1 MSYPFWTGN
10 QAYNVGDIVNSNPP
24 AANGAFVFRCKVAG
38 TSAPDTEDDAT
49 GEIIVNQPNFPSVLF
64 ETVVDNTVTWETV
77 SPVYDELYKLE
88 PDAVI
93 ELFHLRFTN
102 FAADSAEVLSGREK
116 VNVNGRSTDT
126 WTEENLYFHAGTNGI
141 PTSIVFGGITY
152 TAAPVEADGFEKT
165 GKGILPRPTLRVANV
180 NNAITSLMHRAT
192 NPIDPLMGKAT
203 RIKTMKKFIDAVNF
217 FDQVYIYQD
226 GNTAVTQGNDTLVLA
241 AHGTG
246 DETARFP
253 DEVWYIDRISSENQQ
268 SVEFELA
275 SKLELTNVLL
285 PGRTVVEHCPYRYR
299 GPDCGYQGGPVAT
312 EADVATSNASE
323 DRCGKKV
330 SSCRLRFANTT
341 LPFGGF
347 PGARIHD

>member
-38 TSAPDTEDDAT
+38 TSAANTEDDAT

-77 SPVYDELYKLE
+77 SAVYDELYKLE
-88 PDAVI
+88 PDAII
-93 ELFHLRFTN
+93 ELFHLQFT
-102 FAADSAEVLSGREK
+102 AAT
-116 VNVNGRSTDT
+116 NGLND
-126 WTEENLYFHAGTNGI
+126 NLYFHAGTNGI

-165 GKGILPRPTLRVANV
+165 GKGTLPRPTLQVANV

-192 NPIDPLMGKAT
+192 NPIDPLMAKVT

-253 DEVWYIDRISSENQQ
+253 DEDWYIDRISSENQQ
-268 SVEFELA
+268 AVEFELA

>member
-1 MSYPFWTGN
+1 MSYPFWVGN

-38 TSAPDTEDDAT
+38 TSAPNTEDDAT

-77 SPVYDELYKLE
+77 SAVYDELYKLE
-88 PDAVI
+88 PDAII
-93 ELFHLRFTN
+93 ELFHLQFT
-102 FAADSAEVLSGREK
+102 AAT
-116 VNVNGRSTDT
+116 NGLDD
-126 WTEENLYFHAGTNGI
+126 NLYFHAGTNGI

-152 TAAPVEADGFEKT
+152 AAAPIEADGFEKT
-165 GKGILPRPTLRVANV
+165 GKGILPRPTLQVANV

-192 NPIDPLMGKAT
+192 NPIDPLMAKAT

-268 SVEFELA
+268 AVEFELA

-299 GPDCGYQGGPVAT
+299 GPDCGYEGGPVAT
-312 EADVATSNASE
+312 EADVATSNATE

-330 SSCRLRFANTT
+330 TSCRLRFANTT

>member
-38 TSAPDTEDDAT
+38 TSAANTEDDAT

-77 SPVYDELYKLE
+77 SAVYDELYKLE
-88 PDAVI
+88 PDAII
-93 ELFHLRFTN
+93 ELFHLQFT
-102 FAADSAEVLSGREK
+102 AAT
-116 VNVNGRSTDT
+116 NGLDD
-126 WTEENLYFHAGTNGI
+126 NLYFHAGTNGI

-165 GKGILPRPTLRVANV
+165 GKGTLPRPTLQVANV

-192 NPIDPLMGKAT
+192 NPIDPLMAKVT

-253 DEVWYIDRISSENQQ
+253 DEDWYIDRISSENQQ
-268 SVEFELA
+268 AVEFELA

>member
-38 TSAPDTEDDAT
+38 TSAPNKQDDAT
-49 GEIIVNQPNFPSVLF
+49 DEINVNQPNFPLVLF

-77 SPVYDELYKLE
+77 SAVYDELYKLE
-88 PDAVI
+88 SDAII
-93 ELFHLRFTN
+93 ELFHLQFT
-102 FAADSAEVLSGREK
+102 AAT
-116 VNVNGRSTDT
+116 NGLDD
-126 WTEENLYFHAGTNGI
+126 NLYFHAGTNGI

-152 TAAPVEADGFEKT
+152 AAAPIEADGFEKT
-165 GKGILPRPTLRVANV
+165 GKGILPRPTLQVANV

-192 NPIDPLMGKAT
+192 NPIDPLMAKAT

-217 FDQVYIYQD
+217 FDQVYTYQD
-226 GNTAVTQGNDTLVLA
+226 GNTAVTQGNDTLILA

-268 SVEFELA
+268 AVEFELA

-299 GPDCGYQGGPVAT
+299 GPDCGYEGGPVAT
-312 EADVATSNASE
+312 EADVATSNATE

-330 SSCRLRFANTT
+330 TSCRLRFANTT

>member
-38 TSAPDTEDDAT
+38 TSAPNKQDDAT
-49 GEIIVNQPNFPSVLF
+49 DEINVNQPNFPLVLF

-77 SPVYDELYKLE
+77 SAVYDELYKLE
-88 PDAVI
+88 SDAII
-93 ELFHLRFTN
+93 ELFHLQFT
-102 FAADSAEVLSGREK
+102 AAT
-116 VNVNGRSTDT
+116 NGLDD
-126 WTEENLYFHAGTNGI
+126 NLYFHAGTNGI

-152 TAAPVEADGFEKT
+152 AAAPIEADGFEKT

-192 NPIDPLMGKAT
+192 NPIDPLMAKAT

-217 FDQVYIYQD
+217 FDQVYTYQD
-226 GNTAVTQGNDTLVLA
+226 GNTAVTQGNDTLILA

-268 SVEFELA
+268 VVEFELA

-299 GPDCGYQGGPVAT
+299 GPDCGYEGGPVAT
-312 EADVATSNASE
+312 EADVATSLS
-323 DRCGKKV
+323 
-330 SSCRLRFANTT
+330 L
-341 LPFGGF
+341 
-347 PGARIHD
+347 IHI

>member
-38 TSAPDTEDDAT
+38 TSAPNKPDDAT
-49 GEIIVNQPNFPSVLF
+49 DEINVNQPNFPLVLF

-77 SPVYDELYKLE
+77 SAVYDELYKLE
-88 PDAVI
+88 PDAII
-93 ELFHLRFTN
+93 ELFHLQFT
-102 FAADSAEVLSGREK
+102 AAT
-116 VNVNGRSTDT
+116 NGLDD
-126 WTEENLYFHAGTNGI
+126 NLYFHAGTNGI

-165 GKGILPRPTLRVANV
+165 GKGTLPRPTLQVANV

-192 NPIDPLMGKAT
+192 NPIDPLMAKVT

-268 SVEFELA
+268 AVEFELA

-299 GPDCGYQGGPVAT
+299 GPDCGYEGGPVAT

>member
-1 MSYPFWTGN
+1 MSYPSWTGN

-38 TSAPDTEDDAT
+38 TSAPNTEDDAT

-77 SPVYDELYKLE
+77 SAVYDELYKLE
-88 PDAVI
+88 PDAII
-93 ELFHLRFTN
+93 ELFHLQFT
-102 FAADSAEVLSGREK
+102 AAT
-116 VNVNGRSTDT
+116 NGLDD
-126 WTEENLYFHAGTNGI
+126 NLYFHAGTNGI

-152 TAAPVEADGFEKT
+152 TSAPVEADGFEKT
-165 GKGILPRPTLRVANV
+165 GKGTLPRPTLQVANV

-192 NPIDPLMGKAT
+192 NPIDPLMAKVT

-226 GNTAVTQGNDTLVLA
+226 GNTAITQGNDTLVLA

-268 SVEFELA
+268 AVEFELA

-299 GPDCGYQGGPVAT
+299 GPDCGYEGGPVAT

>member
-1 MSYPFWTGN
+1 MSYPFWVGN

-38 TSAPDTEDDAT
+38 TSAPNTEDDAT
-49 GEIIVNQPNFPSVLF
+49 GEIIVNQPDFPSVLF

-77 SPVYDELYKLE
+77 SAVYDELYKLE
-88 PDAVI
+88 PDAII
-93 ELFHLRFTN
+93 ELFHLQFT
-102 FAADSAEVLSGREK
+102 AAT
-116 VNVNGRSTDT
+116 NGLDD
-126 WTEENLYFHAGTNGI
+126 NLYFHAGTNGI

-152 TAAPVEADGFEKT
+152 TAAPIEADGFEKT
-165 GKGILPRPTLRVANV
+165 GKGTLPRPTLQVANV

-192 NPIDPLMGKAT
+192 NPIDPLMAKVT

-217 FDQVYIYQD
+217 FNQVYIYQD

-268 SVEFELA
+268 AVEFELA

-299 GPDCGYQGGPVAT
+299 GPDCGYEGGPVAT

>member
-1 MSYPFWTGN
+1 MSYPFWVGN

-38 TSAPDTEDDAT
+38 TSAPNTEDDAT
-49 GEIIVNQPNFPSVLF
+49 GEIIVNQPDFPSVLF

-77 SPVYDELYKLE
+77 SAVYDELYKLE
-88 PDAVI
+88 PDAII
-93 ELFHLRFTN
+93 ELFHLQFT
-102 FAADSAEVLSGREK
+102 AAT
-116 VNVNGRSTDT
+116 NGLDD
-126 WTEENLYFHAGTNGI
+126 NLYFHAGTNGI

-152 TAAPVEADGFEKT
+152 TAAPIEADGFEKT
-165 GKGILPRPTLRVANV
+165 GKGTLPRPTLQVATV

-192 NPIDPLMGKAT
+192 NPIDPLMAKAT

-268 SVEFELA
+268 AVEFELA

-299 GPDCGYQGGPVAT
+299 GPDYGYEGGPVAT
-312 EADVATSNASE
+312 EADVATSNATE

>member
-10 QAYNVGDIVNSNPP
+10 QSYNVGDIVNSNPP

-38 TSAPDTEDDAT
+38 TSAPNKQDDAT
-49 GEIIVNQPNFPSVLF
+49 DEINVNQPNFPLVLF

-77 SPVYDELYKLE
+77 SAVYDELYKLE
-88 PDAVI
+88 PDAII
-93 ELFHLRFTN
+93 ELFHLQFTL
-102 FAADSAEVLSGREK
+102 AT
-116 VNVNGRSTDT
+116 NGLDD
-126 WTEENLYFHAGTNGI
+126 NLYFHAGTNGI

-165 GKGILPRPTLRVANV
+165 GKGVLPRPTLQVANV

-192 NPIDPLMGKAT
+192 NPIDPLMAKAT
-203 RIKTMKKFIDAVNF
+203 RIRTMKKFIDAVNF

-226 GNTAVTQGNDTLVLA
+226 DNTAVTQGNDTLVLA

-253 DEVWYIDRISSENQQ
+253 DEIWYIDRISSENQQ
-268 SVEFELA
+268 LVEFELA

-299 GPDCGYQGGPVAT
+299 GSDCGYEGGPVAT

>member
-38 TSAPDTEDDAT
+38 TSAPNKPDDAT
-49 GEIIVNQPNFPSVLF
+49 DEINVNQPNFPLVLF

-77 SPVYDELYKLE
+77 SAVYDELYKLE
-88 PDAVI
+88 PDAII
-93 ELFHLRFTN
+93 ELFHLQFTV
-102 FAADSAEVLSGREK
+102 AA
-116 VNVNGRSTDT
+116 NGLDD
-126 WTEENLYFHAGTNGI
+126 NLYFHAGTNGI

-152 TAAPVEADGFEKT
+152 AAAPIEADGFEKT
-165 GKGILPRPTLRVANV
+165 GKGILPRPTLQVANV

-192 NPIDPLMGKAT
+192 NPIDPLMAKAT

-226 GNTAVTQGNDTLVLA
+226 DNTAVTQGGDTLVLA

-268 SVEFELA
+268 AVEFELA

-299 GPDCGYQGGPVAT
+299 GPDCGYEGGPVAT
-312 EADVATSNASE
+312 EADVATSNATE

>member
-38 TSAPDTEDDAT
+38 TSAPNKQDDAT
-49 GEIIVNQPNFPSVLF
+49 DEINVNQPNFPLVLF

-77 SPVYDELYKLE
+77 SAVYDELYKLE
-88 PDAVI
+88 SDAII
-93 ELFHLRFTN
+93 ELFHLQFT
-102 FAADSAEVLSGREK
+102 AAT
-116 VNVNGRSTDT
+116 NGLDD
-126 WTEENLYFHAGTNGI
+126 NLYFHAGTNGI

-152 TAAPVEADGFEKT
+152 AAAPIEADGFEKT

-192 NPIDPLMGKAT
+192 NPIDPLMAKAT

-217 FDQVYIYQD
+217 FDQVYTYQD
-226 GNTAVTQGNDTLVLA
+226 GNTAVTQGNDTLILA

-268 SVEFELA
+268 AVEFELA

-299 GPDCGYQGGPVAT
+299 GPDCGYEGGPVAT
-312 EADVATSNASE
+312 EADVATSNATE

-330 SSCRLRFANTT
+330 TSCRLRFANTT

>member
-38 TSAPDTEDDAT
+38 TSAA
-49 GEIIVNQPNFPSVLF
+49 NQPNFPSVLF

-77 SPVYDELYKLE
+77 SAVYDELYKLE
-88 PDAVI
+88 PDAII
-93 ELFHLRFTN
+93 ELFHLQFT
-102 FAADSAEVLSGREK
+102 AAT
-116 VNVNGRSTDT
+116 NGLDD
-126 WTEENLYFHAGTNGI
+126 NLYFHAGTNGI

-165 GKGILPRPTLRVANV
+165 GKGTLPRPTLQVANV

-192 NPIDPLMGKAT
+192 NPIDPLMAKVT

-226 GNTAVTQGNDTLVLA
+226 GNTAVTQGNDTLLLA

-268 SVEFELA
+268 AVEFELA

-285 PGRTVVEHCPYRYR
+285 PSRTVVEHCPYRYR
-299 GPDCGYQGGPVAT
+299 GPDCGYEGGPVAT

>member
-38 TSAPDTEDDAT
+38 TSAPNKQDDAT
-49 GEIIVNQPNFPSVLF
+49 DEINVNQPNFPLVLF

-77 SPVYDELYKLE
+77 SAVYDELYKLE
-88 PDAVI
+88 SDAII
-93 ELFHLRFTN
+93 ELFHLQFT
-102 FAADSAEVLSGREK
+102 AA
-116 VNVNGRSTDT
+116 VNGLDD
-126 WTEENLYFHAGTNGI
+126 NLYFHAGTNGI

-152 TAAPVEADGFEKT
+152 AAAPIEADGFEKT
-165 GKGILPRPTLRVANV
+165 GKGILPRPTLQVANV

-192 NPIDPLMGKAT
+192 NPIDPLMAKAT

-217 FDQVYIYQD
+217 FDQVYTYQD
-226 GNTAVTQGNDTLVLA
+226 GNTAVTQGNDTLILA

-268 SVEFELA
+268 AVEFELA

-299 GPDCGYQGGPVAT
+299 GPDCGYEGGPVAT
-312 EADVATSNASE
+312 EADVATSNATE

-330 SSCRLRFANTT
+330 TSCRLRFANTT

>member
-38 TSAPDTEDDAT
+38 TSAANKEDDAT

-77 SPVYDELYKLE
+77 SAVYDELYKLE
-88 PDAVI
+88 PDAII
-93 ELFHLRFTN
+93 ELFHLQFT
-102 FAADSAEVLSGREK
+102 AAT
-116 VNVNGRSTDT
+116 NGLDD
-126 WTEENLYFHAGTNGI
+126 NLYFHAGTNGI

-165 GKGILPRPTLRVANV
+165 GKGTLPRPTLQVANV

-192 NPIDPLMGKAT
+192 NPIDPLMAKVT

-226 GNTAVTQGNDTLVLA
+226 GNTAVTQGNDTLLLA

-268 SVEFELA
+268 AVEFELA

-285 PGRTVVEHCPYRYR
+285 PSRTVVEHCPYRYR
-299 GPDCGYQGGPVAT
+299 GPDCGYEGGPVAT

>member
-1 MSYPFWTGN
+1 MSYPFWANN
-10 QAYNVGDIVNSNPP
+10 QAYNVGDIVNSDPP

-38 TSAPDTEDDAT
+38 TSAGDVED
-49 GEIIVNQPNFPSVLF
+49 QPLFSSILF
-64 ETVVDNTVTWETV
+64 ETVTDNTVTWETV
-77 SPVYDELYKLE
+77 SAVYDEFYKLE

-93 ELFHLRFTN
+93 ELFHLQFT
-102 FAADSAEVLSGREK
+102 AAT
-116 VNVNGRSTDT
+116 NGLDD
-126 WTEENLYFHAGTNGI
+126 NLYFHAGTNGI

-152 TAAPVEADGFEKT
+152 TAAPIEADGFEKT
-165 GKGILPRPTLRVANV
+165 GKGTLPRPILRVANV

-192 NPIDPLMGKAT
+192 NPIDPLMAKAT

-217 FDQVYIYQD
+217 FDQVYTYQD
-226 GNTAVTQGNDTLVLA
+226 GNTAVTQGNDTLILA

-268 SVEFELA
+268 VVEFELA

-299 GPDCGYQGGPVAT
+299 GPDCGYEGGPVAT
-312 EADVATSNASE
+312 EADVATSNATE

-330 SSCRLRFANTT
+330 TSCRLRFANTT

>member
-10 QAYNVGDIVNSNPP
+10 QSYNVGDIVNSNPP

-38 TSAPDTEDDAT
+38 TSAPNKQDDAT
-49 GEIIVNQPNFPSVLF
+49 DEINVNQPNFPLVLF

-77 SPVYDELYKLE
+77 SAVYDELYKLE
-88 PDAVI
+88 PDAII
-93 ELFHLRFTN
+93 ELFHLQFTL
-102 FAADSAEVLSGREK
+102 AT
-116 VNVNGRSTDT
+116 NGLDD
-126 WTEENLYFHAGTNGI
+126 NLYFHAGTNGI

-165 GKGILPRPTLRVANV
+165 GKGVLPRPTLQVANV

-192 NPIDPLMGKAT
+192 NPIDPLMAKAT
-203 RIKTMKKFIDAVNF
+203 RIRTMKKFIDAVNF

-226 GNTAVTQGNDTLVLA
+226 DNTAVTQGNDTLVLA

-268 SVEFELA
+268 LVEFELA

-299 GPDCGYQGGPVAT
+299 GSDCGYEGGPVAT

-323 DRCGKKV
+323 DRCGRKV
-330 SSCRLRFANTT
+330 SSCRLRLANT
-341 LPFGGF
+341 P
-347 PGARIHD
+347 

>member
-38 TSAPDTEDDAT
+38 TSAPNKQDDAT

-77 SPVYDELYKLE
+77 SAVYDELYKLE
-88 PDAVI
+88 SDAII
-93 ELFHLRFTN
+93 ELFHLQFT
-102 FAADSAEVLSGREK
+102 AAT
-116 VNVNGRSTDT
+116 NGLDD
-126 WTEENLYFHAGTNGI
+126 NLYFHAGTNGI

-152 TAAPVEADGFEKT
+152 AAAPIEADGFEKT
-165 GKGILPRPTLRVANV
+165 GKGILPRPTLQVANV

-192 NPIDPLMGKAT
+192 NPIDPLMAKAT

-217 FDQVYIYQD
+217 FDQVYTYQD
-226 GNTAVTQGNDTLVLA
+226 GNTAITQGNDTLILA

-268 SVEFELA
+268 AVEFELA

-299 GPDCGYQGGPVAT
+299 GPDCGYEGGPVAT
-312 EADVATSNASE
+312 EADVATSNATE

-330 SSCRLRFANTT
+330 TSCRLRFANTT

>member
-1 MSYPFWTGN
+1 MSYAFWAAGVTY
-10 QAYNVGDIVNSNPP
+10 AVGDIVNSDPP

-38 TSAPDTEDDAT
+38 TSAA
-49 GEIIVNQPNFPSVLF
+49 NQPNFPSVLF

-77 SPVYDELYKLE
+77 SAVYDELYKLE
-88 PDAVI
+88 PDAII
-93 ELFHLRFTN
+93 ELFHLQFT
-102 FAADSAEVLSGREK
+102 AAT
-116 VNVNGRSTDT
+116 NGLDD
-126 WTEENLYFHAGTNGI
+126 NLYFHAGTNGI

-165 GKGILPRPTLRVANV
+165 GKGTLPRPTLQVANV

-192 NPIDPLMGKAT
+192 NPIDPLMAKVT

-226 GNTAVTQGNDTLVLA
+226 GDTAVTQGGDTLVLA

-268 SVEFELA
+268 AVEFELA

-285 PGRTVVEHCPYRYR
+285 PSRTVVEHCPYRYR
-299 GPDCGYQGGPVAT
+299 GPDCGYEGGPVAT

>member
-38 TSAPDTEDDAT
+38 TSAPNKQDDAT
-49 GEIIVNQPNFPSVLF
+49 DEINVNQPNFPLVLF

-77 SPVYDELYKLE
+77 SAVYDELYKLE
-88 PDAVI
+88 SDAII
-93 ELFHLRFTN
+93 ELFHLQFT
-102 FAADSAEVLSGREK
+102 AA
-116 VNVNGRSTDT
+116 VNGLDD
-126 WTEENLYFHAGTNGI
+126 NLYFHAGTNGI

-192 NPIDPLMGKAT
+192 NPIDPLMAKAT

-217 FDQVYIYQD
+217 FDQVYTYQD
-226 GNTAVTQGNDTLVLA
+226 GNTAVTQGNDTLILA

-268 SVEFELA
+268 AVEFELA

-299 GPDCGYQGGPVAT
+299 GPDCGYEGGPVAT
-312 EADVATSNASE
+312 EADVATSNATE

-330 SSCRLRFANTT
+330 TSCRLRFANTT

>member
-38 TSAPDTEDDAT
+38 TSAPNKQDDAT
-49 GEIIVNQPNFPSVLF
+49 DEINVNQPNFPLVLF

-77 SPVYDELYKLE
+77 SAVYDELYKLE
-88 PDAVI
+88 PDAII
-93 ELFHLRFTN
+93 ELFHLQFTV
-102 FAADSAEVLSGREK
+102 AT
-116 VNVNGRSTDT
+116 NGLDD
-126 WTEENLYFHAGTNGI
+126 NLYFHAGTNGI

-165 GKGILPRPTLRVANV
+165 GKGVLPRPTLQVANV

-192 NPIDPLMGKAT
+192 NPIDPLMAKAT
-203 RIKTMKKFIDAVNF
+203 RIRTMKKFIDAVNF

-226 GNTAVTQGNDTLVLA
+226 DNTAVTQGNDTLVLA

-268 SVEFELA
+268 LVEFELA

-299 GPDCGYQGGPVAT
+299 GSDCGYEGGPVAT
-312 EADVATSNASE
+312 EADVATSNANE

>member
-1 MSYPFWTGN
+1 MSYAFWAAGVTY
-10 QAYNVGDIVNSNPP
+10 AVGDIVNSDPP

-38 TSAPDTEDDAT
+38 TSAA
-49 GEIIVNQPNFPSVLF
+49 NQPNFPSVLF

-77 SPVYDELYKLE
+77 SAVYDELYKLE
-88 PDAVI
+88 PDAII
-93 ELFHLRFTN
+93 ELFHLQFT
-102 FAADSAEVLSGREK
+102 AAT
-116 VNVNGRSTDT
+116 NGLDD
-126 WTEENLYFHAGTNGI
+126 NLYFHAGTNGI

-165 GKGILPRPTLRVANV
+165 GKGTLPRPTLQVANV

-192 NPIDPLMGKAT
+192 NPIDPLMAKVT

-226 GNTAVTQGNDTLVLA
+226 GNTAVTQGNDTLLLA

-268 SVEFELA
+268 AVEFELA

-285 PGRTVVEHCPYRYR
+285 PSRTVVEHCPYRYR
-299 GPDCGYQGGPVAT
+299 GPDCGYEGGPVAT